1 MQQQSIADTD
11 TINQIKL
18 YIIEG
23 VNLQFITTPS
33 SIVYNNTYSVTQHIV
48 AVRTRLIEY
57 ISFGAVIELPTTV
70 IEPTTVQ
77 PLHVVIKPGKKPRL
91 VIDLSRNL
99 NAHLASVPFSYSTVE
114 SAVKLSFPNCWYGKL
129 DLSNCFL
136 SFPLHQSILKYFVFK
151 LDNKYYQFVRMPFG
165 LAPAPLVCTQL
176 LSVIAYILQYQYSIV
191 LVRYLDDFLFIGHTA
206 IEIQQQ
212 LSIATTVFQQYG
224 LVVNPD
230 KTEGPLQSITFLG
243 VQLDSIHCTLACTE
257 QRLVEIKSI
266 IHPII
271 NTNTIHHTLRCSTI
285 LSIVGKFSFAA
296 QVLPGARPFMR
307 RMIDIT
313 RDRSHSTRIR
323 LSTAFKVDLQYW
335 YQHITIWN
343 GRQLWCTPEPITI
356 VSDASL
362 AGFGFY
368 LESIPSQIQLNLP
381 DNLQIGSSFLGL
393 WSSCHAEYHSTHRG
407 ISWCELFSVL
417 AAVLIYA
424 PYLKHQS
431 LLLVVD
437 NQTDVYIINRQSTR
451 STRLAILLRALY
463 DITIIHNIHLTAIH
477 RSGEHNILA
486 DYLSRPALHLYQPLL
501 NWSQHLTT
509 AASLANIDT
518 NHFPSLSHVS
528 TIYSSQFQILE
539 LNPSLTP
546 PITAIS
552 LPLSI
557 YLPQCLLE

>member
-11 TINQIKL
+11 TLNQIKQH
-18 YIIEG
+18 ISSG
-23 VNLQFITTPS
+23 VNLQFLTTPTNT
-33 SIVYNNTYSVTQHIV
+33 IYNNTYSVTQHIS

-57 ISFGAVIELPTTV
+57 ISFGAVIELPSSV
-70 IEPTTVQ
+70 QPSIVQ
-77 PLHVVIKPGKKPRL
+77 PLHVVIKPDKKPRL

-99 NAHLASVPFSYSTVE
+99 NDHLSSVPFSYSTVE

-136 SFPLHQSILKYFVFK
+136 SFPLHESIFQYFIFA
-151 LDNKYYQFVRMPFG
+151 LDNKYYQFIRMPFG

-206 IEIQQQ
+206 IEIQQH

-230 KTEGPLQSITFLG
+230 KTEGPVQSIIFLG
-243 VQLDSIHCTLACTE
+243 IQLDSIHCTLSCTE

-266 IHPII
+266 IHSII
-271 NTNTIHHTLRCSTI
+271 NTNINTVHHTLRCSTI
-285 LSIVGKFSFAA
+285 LSIIGKFSFAA

-313 RDRSHSTRIR
+313 RDQSYSSRIR
-323 LSTAFKVDLQYW
+323 LSASFKLDLQYW
-335 YQHITIWN
+335 YQHLTIWN
-343 GRQLWCTPEPITI
+343 GRQLWRTPEPFTI

-362 AGFGFY
+362 TGFGFY
-368 LESIPSQIQLNLP
+368 LESIPSNSQQLNLP
-381 DNLQIGSSFLGL
+381 SNLQIGSSFLGL

-424 PYLKHQS
+424 PYLKP
-431 LLLVVD
+431 
-437 NQTDVYIINRQSTR
+437 VYNTGSRQS
-451 STRLAILLRALY
+451 
-463 DITIIHNIHLTAIH
+463 N
-477 RSGEHNILA
+477 
-486 DYLSRPALHLYQPLL
+486 
-501 NWSQHLTT
+501 
-509 AASLANIDT
+509 
-518 NHFPSLSHVS
+518 
-528 TIYSSQFQILE
+528 
-539 LNPSLTP
+539 
-546 PITAIS
+546 
-552 LPLSI
+552 
-557 YLPQCLLE
+557 